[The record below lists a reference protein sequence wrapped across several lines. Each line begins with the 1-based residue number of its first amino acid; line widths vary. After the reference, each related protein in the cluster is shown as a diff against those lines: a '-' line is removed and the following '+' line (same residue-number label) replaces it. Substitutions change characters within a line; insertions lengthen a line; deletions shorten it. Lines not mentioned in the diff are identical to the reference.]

1 MKKNTNKIGK
11 VKPNPLA
18 WFIYVTGSKIYMSKR
33 NKVIIDRT
41 VFKNRNKKEGCIVLY
56 NHSSNK
62 DHFVTTLSFGFTRVA
77 YVTTSHFYYSKKL
90 SFVLKL
96 ARAIPKEQFKS
107 DVSTIKKIKRALN
120 KKVPV
125 AIAPTGQITV
135 HGDALYF
142 DPSIVKLLKMCKVDV
157 YAIRMHGNYYAYPKW
172 RKYYRDVPIHSEF
185 VKVIDKKELETLSDD
200 EIYKRTYDAINVND
214 RQEQSKYNYQLH
226 SQGLI
231 EGIEDILYQCPK
243 CMQKYQMATS
253 KDLLICNF
261 CGNTVKMN
269 EKGFLEGVSQNYVLM
284 QNEAEWY
291 KWEQRKMIQE
301 INNNTFKLEG
311 KFKLITNLHE
321 QYVLEEAGTG
331 KLVLTPDRFYY
342 EGYIGDEIKTKEFKL
357 DRLVQLPFEVRKH
370 FDIPDDEGY
379 FEFIPT
385 DDENKAKIIQF
396 VQAVEVIS
404 AMRQNRSLW

>member
-172 RKYYRDVPIHSEF
+172 RK
-185 VKVIDKKELETLSDD
+185 
-200 EIYKRTYDAINVND
+200 
-214 RQEQSKYNYQLH
+214 
-226 SQGLI
+226 
-231 EGIEDILYQCPK
+231 
-243 CMQKYQMATS
+243 
-253 KDLLICNF
+253 
-261 CGNTVKMN
+261 
-269 EKGFLEGVSQNYVLM
+269 
-284 QNEAEWY
+284 
-291 KWEQRKMIQE
+291 
-301 INNNTFKLEG
+301 
-311 KFKLITNLHE
+311 
-321 QYVLEEAGTG
+321 
-331 KLVLTPDRFYY
+331 
-342 EGYIGDEIKTKEFKL
+342 
-357 DRLVQLPFEVRKH
+357 
-370 FDIPDDEGY
+370 
-379 FEFIPT
+379 
-385 DDENKAKIIQF
+385 
-396 VQAVEVIS
+396 
-404 AMRQNRSLW
+404 

>member
-185 VKVIDKKELETLSDD
+185 VKVIDKRNNLSSAV
-200 EIYKRTYDAINVND
+200 RVNVNGEGNITTPKIVGGSRYFVALKGNGTVWSWGLNGNGQLGVGD
-214 RQEQSKYNYQLH
+214 TTNRTEPTEVKAEIEEDGEVKEEEITDAVDIAVGYYHTLILRKDGTVWSAGYNHRGQLGDGTTTSTTLFH
-226 SQGLI
+226 KVKGENGDTYLVTTDENGYTI
-231 EGIEDILYQCPK
+231 TN
-243 CMQKYQMATS
+243 QK
-253 KDLLICNF
+253 D
-261 CGNTVKMN
+261 NTTIGFVFDSNDNSWSVSANGETTKFMTFVDDNHVKMP
-269 EKGFLEGVSQNYVLM
+269 GVDGNDMIIELSQAGVMAY
-284 QNEAEWY
+284 QEAA
-291 KWEQRKMIQE
+291 Q
-301 INNNTFKLEG
+301 
-311 KFKLITNLHE
+311 
-321 QYVLEEAGTG
+321 
-331 KLVLTPDRFYY
+331 
-342 EGYIGDEIKTKEFKL
+342 
-357 DRLVQLPFEVRKH
+357 H
-370 FDIPDDEGY
+370 FN
-379 FEFIPT
+379 F
-385 DDENKAKIIQF
+385 
-396 VQAVEVIS
+396 
-404 AMRQNRSLW
+404 AMK